1 MLITIL
7 ASGSE
12 GNITLIQIN
21 DKKILIDIGMNY
33 KYLSESLSSYN
44 LVPSDITHILITHG
58 HKDHVGALQTFINKK
73 NNPIIYITPDALSE
87 VECLK
92 DYDNISFEDKK
103 FNIDDDISIETFNTS
118 HDAKGSRGYII
129 TYNNKSLVYVTDTGY
144 INQKNIKYITNKDA
158 YIFESN
164 HNTEML
170 MHGRY
175 PNWLKQRVIS
185 DEGHLSNEQAGY
197 YLSKIIGDNTKHI
210 VLAHLSKENNTPEI
224 ALDTVINTLKDEGI
238 KPCDIIT
245 AKQRDRLEINL

>member
-1 MLITIL
+1 MLITIF

-12 GNITLIQIN
+12 GNITLLQIN

-44 LVPSDITHILITHG
+44 LLPKDITHILITHA
-58 HKDHVGALQTFINKK
+58 HKDHVGALDTFIKH
-73 NNPIIYITPDALSE
+73 NNPIIYITPDALKE
-87 VECLK
+87 VVLLK
-92 DYDNISFEDKK
+92 NYDNLSFEDKK
-103 FNIDDDISIETFNTS
+103 FNIDEDIEVETFNTS

-129 TYNNKSLVYVTDTGY
+129 NYKGKSLVYVTDTGY
-144 INQKNIKYITNKDA
+144 INQKNISKITNKDA

-170 MHGRY
+170 MHGKY

-185 DEGHLSNEQAGY
+185 DEGHLSNEQAAY
-197 YLSKIIGDNTKHI
+197 YLTKVIGDNTKKI

-224 ALDTVINTLKDEGI
+224 ALETVTSTLTNEGI
-238 KPCDIIT
+238 KLPDIVC

>member
-1 MLITIL
+1 MLVTIF

-12 GNITLIQIN
+12 GNITLLQIN

-44 LVPSDITHILITHG
+44 LLPSDITHLLITHG
-58 HKDHVGALQTFINKK
+58 HKDHIGALDTFIKK
-73 NNPIIYITPDALSE
+73 NNPLIYISKDALKE
-87 VECLK
+87 VQLLK
-92 DYDNISFEDKK
+92 EYDNISLEDNK
-103 FNIDDDISIETFNTS
+103 FNIDEDIVIETIHTS

-129 TYNNKSLVYVTDTGY
+129 TYKDHDMVYITDTGY
-144 INQKNIKYITNKDA
+144 INQKNISKMSNKEVYI
-158 YIFESN
+158 IESN

-175 PNWLKQRVIS
+175 PNWLKHRVIS
-185 DEGHLSNEQAGY
+185 DEGHLSNEQTSF
-197 YLSKIIGDNTKHI
+197 YLTRLIGNRTKKV

-224 ALDTVINTLKDEGI
+224 ALDTITSTLKNEGI
-238 KPCDIIT
+238 KLKDIEC